1 MNTTKY
7 NDFEEKNRKAELGGG
22 ADKIEK
28 QHAAGKMTARERIN
42 LLVDKDS
49 FVELDRL
56 ATHHC
61 TNFGM
66 EKNKPRYI
74 VTGKQIG
81 RAHV

>member
-49 FVELDRL
+49 LWNWISWLRIIVPTSAWRKTNWPVMPWL
-56 ATHHC
+56 AGT
-61 TNFGM
+61 
-66 EKNKPRYI
+66 EK
-74 VTGKQIG
+74 
-81 RAHV
+81 

>member
-49 FVELDRL
+49 FVELDKTGYASLYQLR
-56 ATHHC
+56 H
-61 TNFGM
+61 G
-66 EKNKPRYI
+66 EKQ
-74 VTGKQIG
+74 TGRWCHG
-81 RAHV
+81 